1 MFGSCLRTLAVIL
14 FQTLFLKSFIYI
26 YIYIFFLEG
35 DTGKKMVVE
44 AGERGVRVKET
55 VAT

>member
-1 MFGSCLRTLAVIL
+1 MFGSCFRTLAVIL